1 MSEANISLTPFIET
15 PDSIVTDACR
25 EFARLQDAVAM
36 LQMDGKPGS
45 AEEKANDELNYEL
58 YCREW
63 IVAGSIAEA
72 RASTLAGHR
81 AGTIVC
87 NRARELLGET
97 WLESDVVGI
106 ILAALVRDLVAA
118 A

>member
-25 EFARLQDAVAM
+25 EFARLQDVGAM
-36 LQMDGKPGS
+36 LQLDAIPGS
-45 AEEKANDELNYEL
+45 TEEKANDEVNHEL

-63 IVAGSIAEA
+63 IVASSIADA
-72 RASTLAGHR
+72 RASTLEGHR
-81 AGTIVC
+81 ARAIVC
-87 NRARELLGET
+87 NRAREFLGPT

-118 A
+118 Q